1 MVQLPETGYI
11 RQKDIVGDKSAS
23 PPIPAIIPISKSTL
37 WSWVNEGKFPKPVK
51 LGPRCTAWKVED
63 IRAFIEKYNQGQ
75 EAA

>member
-1 MVQLPETGYI
+1 MIQLAETGYV
-11 RQKDIVGDKSAS
+11 RQKDIIGDKTAS

-63 IRAFIEKYNQGQ
+63 VRAFIEKYNQG
-75 EAA
+75 EVA